1 MALDT
6 LLKRLGIGAAPP
18 ATGTTTDHPTN
29 GRTPPM
35 PLEAQEEKGEGAPP
49 SHVSTST
56 TSTTSSSSGCPFGF
70 GGPMI
75 VESGSE
81 PAAPQPLPPPLFG
94 QKKVQLLY
102 ERYIHL
108 DALRDVRNTFEL
120 DRCLSSSHRSRLT
133 SLPPM
138 HDRCGPAP

>member
-18 ATGTTTDHPTN
+18 ATGTTTDHPTD
-29 GRTPPM
+29 GHIRPM
-35 PLEAQEEKGEGAPP
+35 PLEAQEEKGEGTSR
-49 SHVSTST
+49 SHISTT
-56 TSTTSSSSGCPFGF
+56 TSTISSSGGCPFGF

-81 PAAPQPLPPPLFG
+81 PAAPQPLPAPLFG

-108 DALRDVRNTFEL
+108 DALSDVRTTFEL
-120 DRCLSSSHRSRLT
+120 YRHLSSSHT
-133 SLPPM
+133 V
-138 HDRCGPAP
+138 D